1 MPTDTKK
8 KSGRP
13 YLGNKRIHI
22 ALEPDL
28 YEMVQRRADAET
40 RLFSN
45 MINVIL
51 RESFEG
57 KAGSPSASA

>member
-1 MPTDTKK
+1 MLADTKK
-8 KSGRP
+8 KIGRP

-28 YEMVQRRADAET
+28 YEMVQRRADDET

-51 RESFEG
+51 RESFE
-57 KAGSPSASA
+57 AGADSSSS